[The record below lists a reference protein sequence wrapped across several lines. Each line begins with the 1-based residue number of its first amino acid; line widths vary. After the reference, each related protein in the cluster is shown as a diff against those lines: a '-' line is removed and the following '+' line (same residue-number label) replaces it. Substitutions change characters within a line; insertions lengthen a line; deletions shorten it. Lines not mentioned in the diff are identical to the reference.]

1 MKVIILKLALHPN
14 WNTFIEHLN
23 SDSDCFYF
31 TNSEEQ
37 TKLVRN
43 LFKQD
48 TNSSYDILIFQT
60 NKDKF
65 GFKKI
70 RNAWYAKARDS
81 GVESNLSIENAVK
94 LDASTKD
101 DLVGIIGN
109 EPKIIDNEKYLFVE
123 DISSKKF
130 YDKINKFNFKE
141 RKYGTGNFNIL
152 KKSDINESILEY
164 EDKLSPLAQNSIDA
178 KRALGYSKPDNR
190 TEYQKDKDKIINSK
204 AFRRLVDKA
213 QVYNTEKGDH
223 FRNRLTHTLEVN
235 KIAKTMARSLKL
247 NEDLTE
253 AIALVHDIGHTP
265 FGHQGERT
273 ISKLIKEKDSMN
285 NRNGYYGDFKHNYQG
300 VRTVNYLEEKYLE
313 HPGLDLSYQVIEGML
328 KHTKIS
334 DNYQIDNYL
343 KIGEKNELYLEYSH
357 SITLEGQ
364 IVAMADEIA
373 QISHDLDDGIANGLI
388 EIEELKERLETKNFR
403 PLVEKIEDINKNFY
417 ERKEESEKDPYKR
430 QFIDGRDILR
440 ASVVPV
446 VVDYLIKKVID
457 DSQKN
462 INSYCKSQKKSV
474 DIIEDNLIKINDSIN
489 LKLFSNVIMSNVIN
503 SYEVNFFDG
512 KSTLIIEELFNEY
525 YNNPRLLPDNTI
537 NRIIREIKMLTRN
550 YTNLRRGSINKIKE
564 EIKILK
570 GKKKNGNQEL
580 IKTKEK
586 IYIRGIADFI
596 AGMTDNFAKEQYK
609 KLFQV

>member
-1 MKVIILKLALHPN
+1 MKIVILKLAFHPN

-31 TNSEEQ
+31 TKGNQ
-37 TKLVRN
+37 TTLVEN
-43 LFKQD
+43 LFSQED
-48 TNSSYDILIFQT
+48 NSSYDILILQT
-60 NKDKF
+60 DKDESDL
-65 GFKKI
+65 KKI

-94 LDASTKD
+94 LDDPTKD
-101 DLVGIIGN
+101 DLVSII
-109 EPKIIDNEKYLFVE
+109 ESESEIIDNDKYLFVE
-123 DISSKKF
+123 EISSEKF

-141 RKYGTGNFNIL
+141 REYGTGNFNIL
-152 KKSDINESILEY
+152 KKSDLNESILEY
-164 EDKLSPLAQNSIDA
+164 EDNLFPLAQRSIDS
-178 KRALGYSKPDNR
+178 KRALGYSEPDNR

-253 AIALVHDIGHTP
+253 AIALAHDIGHTP

-273 ISKLIKEKDSMN
+273 IARLIQEKDNTN
-285 NRNGYYGDFKHNYQG
+285 NRNGYYGGFKHNYQG
-300 VRTVNYLEEKYLE
+300 VRIVNYLEEKFLE

-328 KHTKIS
+328 KHTKTTG
-334 DNYQIDNYL
+334 DYQIDNYL
-343 KIGEKNELYLEYSH
+343 IIGDKSNLYLDYSH

-373 QISHDLDDGIANGLI
+373 QISHDLDDGIANGLV
-388 EIEELKERLETKNFR
+388 EIEELKERLETKNFS
-403 PLVEKIEDINKNFY
+403 PLVEKIEDINRNFS
-417 ERKEESEKDPYKR
+417 EREKESEKDPYKR
-430 QFIDGRDILR
+430 QYIDGRDILR

-446 VVDYLIKKVID
+446 VVDYLIKKVVS

-462 INSYCKSQKKSV
+462 IINYYQSHGESV
-474 DIIEDNLIKINDSIN
+474 DIIEDILIKIDKSIN

-537 NRIIREIKMLTRN
+537 DRIIREIQVLTRN
-550 YTNLRRGSINKIKE
+550 YTNLRRGSIDKIKE

-570 GKKKNGNQEL
+570 GKNKNGNQEL
-580 IKTKEK
+580 IKRKEK

-596 AGMTDNFAKEQYK
+596 AGMTDNFAREQYK